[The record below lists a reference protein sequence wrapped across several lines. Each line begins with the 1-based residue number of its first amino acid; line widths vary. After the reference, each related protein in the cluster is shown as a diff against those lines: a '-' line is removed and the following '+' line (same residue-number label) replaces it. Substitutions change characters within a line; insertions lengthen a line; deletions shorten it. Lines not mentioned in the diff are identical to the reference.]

1 MTTQPF
7 LLGSG
12 AGFSGDRIDAA
23 IPVVAAIAAAE
34 RGGAIIFETL
44 GERTLALG
52 QVARQ
57 ADPEKGYEPLL
68 EQFLGPI
75 LAPAIEAGITIVG
88 NFGAANPPAAARA
101 IARLAAAQ
109 GLAPRIAIVTGDD
122 MLNDPAFAESTLWEG
137 DSGLLTPSAAPIAVN
152 VYLGA
157 RSIADAIRAGAQ
169 IVVTGR
175 VADPALALG
184 PLVAHFGWD
193 WDDLDRLAAGTL
205 IGHLLECGSQ
215 VSGGYFADPGIK
227 DVPDMARI
235 DFPIAEVSFDGAAVL
250 TKPPATGGRLDI
262 ATVTE
267 QLLYE
272 IHDPAAYL
280 TPDVTLD
287 VTGVRL
293 EQSGKDRVRVTG
305 ARGRP
310 APDRLKA
317 TVSYPGEWLGEAGIS
332 YAGPNAL
339 ARAELAVRTIRER
352 LAIRGLSP
360 RLAEV
365 EASRETQATRADK
378 GATGPAPKRTI
389 GNLPAAL
396 PRIEEVIE
404 PASLI
409 CPCGCG
415 VASVA
420 RTDGA
425 TLATAQ
431 DRRRPQRA
439 AGHRACPAA
448 RDRHRAPEVCLPVL
462 HRRGDP
468 GFGTLSPDHGRP
480 ADRGDARPGAGQ
492 QICRSPAAI

>member
-1 MTTQPF
+1 MSTQPF
-7 LLGSG
+7 LIGSG
-12 AGFSGDRIDAA
+12 AGFSGDRVDAA
-23 IPVVAAIAAAE
+23 IPVVAAIAAQG

-68 EQFLGPI
+68 EQFLSPI
-75 LAPAIEAGITIVG
+75 LAPAVAAGITIVG

-101 IARLAAAQ
+101 VARLAAAQ
-109 GLAPRIAIVTGDD
+109 GLAPRIAVVTGDD
-122 MLNDPAFAESTLWEG
+122 MLGNPAFDGSLLWEG
-137 DSGLLTPSAAPIAVN
+137 DAGLPTPPAAPIAVN

-157 RSIADAIRAGAQ
+157 RSITDAIRAGAQ

-193 WDDLDRLAAGTL
+193 WDDLDRIAAGTL

-215 VSGGYFADPGIK
+215 VSGGYFADPGVK

-235 DFPIAEVSFDGAAVL
+235 GFPIAEVSADGAAVL
-250 TKPPATGGRLDI
+250 TKPPATGGRIDI

-293 EQSGKDRVRVTG
+293 EQLAPDRVRVTG

-352 LAIRGLSP
+352 LALRGLTP
-360 RLAEV
+360 RL
-365 EASRETQATRADK
+365 RADIL
-378 GATGPAPKRTI
+378 GAVSVFDDDSASLRQSAPATGTGDYRAHFAF
-389 GNLPAAL
+389 GGD
-396 PRIEEVIE
+396 E
-404 PASLI
+404 
-409 CPCGCG
+409 
-415 VASVA
+415 
-420 RTDGA
+420 A
-425 TLATAQ
+425 TV
-431 DRRRPQRA
+431 RA
-439 AGHRACPAA
+439 ACQEVGALYCCGPAGGGGVRIHVTA
-448 RDRHRAPEVCLPVL
+448 RIVTRSRMIAREKV
-462 HRRGDP
+462 RT
-468 GFGTLSPDHGRP
+468 GFTFHEE
-480 ADRGDARPGAGQ
+480 AFA
-492 QICRSPAAI
+492 

>member
-7 LLGSG
+7 LIGSG

-23 IPVVAAIAAAE
+23 IPVVAAIAAAG

-52 QVARQ
+52 QVARR
-57 ADPEKGYEPLL
+57 ADPAKGYEPLL
-68 EQFLGPI
+68 EQFLSSI
-75 LAPAIEAGITIVG
+75 LAPAIAAGITIIG

-101 IARLAAAQ
+101 VARLAAAH
-109 GLAPRIAIVTGDD
+109 GLSPRIAVVTGDD
-122 MLNDPAFAESTLWEG
+122 MLGDPAFESSTLWEG
-137 DSGLLTPSAAPIAVN
+137 DAGLPTPPAAPIAVN

-193 WDDLDRLAAGTL
+193 WDDLDRIAAGTL

-235 DFPIAEVSFDGAAVL
+235 GFPIAEVSVDGAAVL

-293 EQSGKDRVRVTG
+293 EQLEKNRVRVTG

-360 RLAEV
+360 RL
-365 EASRETQATRADK
+365 RADIL
-378 GATGPAPKRTI
+378 GAVSVFDDDSGRMRRVTLAAGTGDYRAHFAFGGDEATVRAACQEVGALYCCGPAGGGGVRI
-389 GNLPAAL
+389 HVA
-396 PRIEEVIE
+396 PRIVTRSRMI
-404 PASLI
+404 
-409 CPCGCG
+409 
-415 VASVA
+415 
-420 RTDGA
+420 
-425 TLATAQ
+425 
-431 DRRRPQRA
+431 
-439 AGHRACPAA
+439 A
-448 RDRHRAPEVCLPVL
+448 RDKVHT
-462 HRRGDP
+462 
-468 GFGTLSPDHGRP
+468 GFTFLEE
-480 ADRGDARPGAGQ
+480 ALA
-492 QICRSPAAI
+492 